1 MDLHRE
7 RGGPAEGAPTSARG
21 AGALCGV
28 LATVALL
35 ACASAAGAQG
45 TVQQARL
52 QADLTGASGEATV
65 RVEYL
70 LGGVAPGDS
79 VPVSLLDFGLA
90 IPFDLRVGEGAESLS
105 LSRLR
110 GAARGGHARVE
121 GTPDGQGRLVV
132 TYRVPVPTDSSG
144 VVVSHLPV
152 LRADLPFEQAR
163 PGLWVAEVRVPPAWR
178 VMEAFPTGL
187 VPSGTAGALVG
198 DLQVVPTVV
207 TLRARPDGAWRP
219 GLLLLLNLLAVGV
232 VVFVTVAGW
241 RHLTSGAA

>member
-7 RGGPAEGAPTSARG
+7 RGACVTS
-21 AGALCGV
+21 GALV
-28 LATVALL
+28 TLALL
-35 ACASAAGAQG
+35 AWAPPAGAQG

-79 VPVSLLDFGLA
+79 VPVFLLDFGPA
-90 IPFDLRVGEGAESLS
+90 IPFDLRVGEGGESLS

-121 GTPDGQGRLVV
+121 GTSDGQGRLVV
-132 TYRVPVPTDSSG
+132 TYRVPLPTDPSG

-163 PGLWVAEVRVPPAWR
+163 PGLWVAEVRVPPGWK

-187 VPSGTAGALVG
+187 VPSGTAGALAG

-219 GLLLLLNLLAVGV
+219 GLLLVLNLLAAGV
-232 VVFVTVAGW
+232 VVVTCVAGW
-241 RHLTSGAA
+241 RQLTAKAA